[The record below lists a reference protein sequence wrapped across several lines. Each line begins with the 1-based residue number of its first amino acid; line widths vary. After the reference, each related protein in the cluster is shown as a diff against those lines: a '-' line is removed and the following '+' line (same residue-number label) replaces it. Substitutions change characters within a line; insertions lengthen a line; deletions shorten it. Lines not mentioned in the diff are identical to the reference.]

1 MTCIVG
7 VQTPIGVIIGGDS
20 GGLAGYVLMHRADP
34 KVFTNNDYLIGF
46 TSSFRMGQLLRYA
59 DLPKPLE
66 RQGEDLDR
74 FMTTEFVDAVRKVL
88 KDGGFAKKDSE
99 QEAGGVFLIG
109 VSGRLFR
116 LESDYQIGWTTDGY
130 DACGSGQEVAFGVL
144 HATRRA
150 DPKRRVR
157 RALEAAEHHNGGV
170 HGPFTILEAP

>member
-7 VQTPIGVIIGGDS
+7 IQTPTGVIIGGDS
-20 GGLAGYVLMHRADP
+20 GGLAGYTLSHRADP
-34 KVFTNNDYLIGF
+34 KVFINGDYLIGF

-74 FMTTEFVDAVRKVL
+74 FMTTEFVEAVRKVL
-88 KDGGFAKKDSE
+88 KEGGFAKKDSE
-99 QEAGGVFLIG
+99 QEEGGVFLIG
-109 VSGRLFR
+109 VSGRLYR
-116 LESDYQIGWTTDGY
+116 MEADYQLGWTTDGY
-130 DACGSGQEVAFGVL
+130 NACGSGQDIACGVL
-144 HATRRA
+144 HATRRS

-170 HGPFTILEAP
+170 HGPFTILEAS